1 MKSTYTH
8 EPQEIVKGINKEIAI
23 FANEGNNSDPRV
35 VDSFGEEWLKFHE
48 FSVEAINRCAADY
61 FDLVNDQ
68 IIHKN
73 TYGIDIGAG
82 TGRWSKY
89 LASRVGFMEV
99 VDPSNA
105 IYAADKLLGNVEN
118 VRLTKANIEDLPF
131 ADETFDFAMSIG
143 VLHHTPDTQ
152 RSMKDCVKK
161 LKKGGY
167 FYCYL
172 YHNLETRGWLFRMVY
187 KLSDLLRMVIC
198 RMQPKQKQFV
208 CDILAVVLYMPLIL
222 WVRFLMWLGLNRI
235 AQKMPLSGYANKPFF
250 VIRNDSLDKFGTSLE
265 QRFSKAQIIQMME
278 NSGLGEIV
286 ISPNSPYFHMIAKK
300 Q

>member
-89 LASRVGFMEV
+89 LASRVG
-99 VDPSNA
+99 
-105 IYAADKLLGNVEN
+105 
-118 VRLTKANIEDLPF
+118 
-131 ADETFDFAMSIG
+131 
-143 VLHHTPDTQ
+143 
-152 RSMKDCVKK
+152 
-161 LKKGGY
+161 
-167 FYCYL
+167 
-172 YHNLETRGWLFRMVY
+172 
-187 KLSDLLRMVIC
+187 
-198 RMQPKQKQFV
+198 
-208 CDILAVVLYMPLIL
+208 
-222 WVRFLMWLGLNRI
+222 
-235 AQKMPLSGYANKPFF
+235 
-250 VIRNDSLDKFGTSLE
+250 
-265 QRFSKAQIIQMME
+265 
-278 NSGLGEIV
+278 
-286 ISPNSPYFHMIAKK
+286 
-300 Q
+300 